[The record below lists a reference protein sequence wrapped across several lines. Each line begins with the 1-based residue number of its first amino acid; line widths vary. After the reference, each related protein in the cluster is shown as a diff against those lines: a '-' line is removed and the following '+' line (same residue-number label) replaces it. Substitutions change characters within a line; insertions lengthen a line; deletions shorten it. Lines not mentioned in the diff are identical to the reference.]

1 MLFLLIVKL
10 SFSLLLV
17 LSTGLGLSVSS
28 FSLTWIIL
36 SVIDLVWKIFH
47 WVLYT
52 AERLSS
58 FDYHLSTTGFCAN
71 QRKSLQY
78 LFFYCPLEVSLLSWL
93 QSLMFLAAPLCPIIL
108 LRRVLFGFSSD
119 EVSLVPQVFI
129 CLTSVNFAFGRI
141 VTTFVLGV
149 SNGVLVVWWL
159 PFVIMFSWFAS
170 RFSLLCVFFVVE
182 CPGVLLRAN
191 QRLALG

>member
-10 SFSLLLV
+10 SFSLLLA
-17 LSTGLGLSVSS
+17 LSTGPGLGVSS
-28 FSLTWIIL
+28 FSLTWIVL

-58 FDYHLSTTGFCAN
+58 FDYDLSTTCFCAN

-93 QSLMFLAAPLCPIIL
+93 RSLMFLAAPLCPTIL

-129 CLTSVNFAFGRI
+129 CLTSVNFRFRGKRPSAVDVMER
-141 VTTFVLGV
+141 V
-149 SNGVLVVWWL
+149 SCS
-159 PFVIMFSWFAS
+159 FSSSSVFPWS
-170 RFSLLCVFFVVE
+170 SLCSSMGCSWCGGF
-182 CPGVLLRAN
+182 LL
-191 QRLALG
+191 